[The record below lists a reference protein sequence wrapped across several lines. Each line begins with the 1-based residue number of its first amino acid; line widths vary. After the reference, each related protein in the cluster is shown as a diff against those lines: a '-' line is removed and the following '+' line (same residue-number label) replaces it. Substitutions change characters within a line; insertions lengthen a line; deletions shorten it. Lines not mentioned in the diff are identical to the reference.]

1 MKPDAVEALL
11 WFANDEVDRLAP
23 ELPLAV
29 AVEPKLSPAV
39 KVLCA
44 ICTSKVEDWA
54 AVTEASDPIPL
65 TVTALSLVL

>member
-11 WFANDEVDRLAP
+11 WFANDEVARLAP

-29 AVEPKLSPAV
+29 AVEPKFIPV
-39 KVLCA
+39 FWV
-44 ICTSKVEDWA
+44 IWTSNCEVVA

-65 TVTALSLVL
+65 TVTSLSLVL